1 MPRQRPRRQAP
12 TNFQRIELDIHSR
25 VLRSLRPWLLACVAL
40 TALPLAAQEK
50 ISIQPPPSAQLSY
63 RASAELRGL
72 SLDGQSQIDWRHDKS
87 GYRLTLE
94 TRTALTGVL
103 LREQSEGSIDRFWL
117 NPASYST
124 KRMLKP
130 AAVTLFDRQTGAIQ
144 FTGDAAP
151 HALQGGEQ
159 DRLSVLWQL
168 LSMMRSR
175 PAAFVAGSRWQFYVA
190 GQRDGDIWTFEVRPN
205 EKLRLPLGELDTV
218 PVTYVP
224 EDPGGKTRVE
234 VWLAPSKDWLPVRIR
249 FSEPNGD
256 FVEQMLERITR

>member
-1 MPRQRPRRQAP
+1 MTLNTMTGRFPSLRA
-12 TNFQRIELDIHSR
+12 S
-25 VLRSLRPWLLACVAL
+25 LRSVLLAGIAL
-40 TALPLAAQEK
+40 TALPLAAQDR

-63 RASAELRGL
+63 KASAELRGL

-94 TRTALTGVL
+94 TRTPLTGVL
-103 LREQSEGSIDRFWL
+103 LREQSEGSLDRFSL
-117 NPASYST
+117 NPESYST

-130 AAVTLFDRQTGAIQ
+130 ATVTRFDRQADAIQ
-144 FTGDAAP
+144 FAGDAPA

-175 PAAFVAGSRWQFYVA
+175 PVAFVAGSRWQFYVA
-190 GQRDGDIWTFEVRPN
+190 GQRDGDTWTFEVQPN

-224 EDPGGKTRVE
+224 EDAAAKTRVA

-256 FVEQMLERITR
+256 FVEQTLERITR